1 LNEERNNQTGNDEK
15 HQFAHSRGR
24 SAVTLSTSRLPIP
37 PADVCF
43 GLRDGRNKIRHRS
56 ASWMLWYMLWRGS
69 LDHRIITN
77 RGRRATPARTVQTKS
92 EFTFPAIPAIVTI
105 KTHITAM
112 NTCIDLS
119 CILSV

>member
-1 LNEERNNQTGNDEK
+1 
-15 HQFAHSRGR
+15 
-24 SAVTLSTSRLPIP
+24 
-37 PADVCF
+37 
-43 GLRDGRNKIRHRS
+43 
-56 ASWMLWYMLWRGS
+56 MLWYMLWRGS